1 MGNGLNTNFLGSKDS
16 GVREVSKLGRGGD
29 RALELVS
36 GEKTELERGGDRKKT
51 LSPQCP
57 SKLEAST
64 R

>member
-1 MGNGLNTNFLGSKDS
+1 
-16 GVREVSKLGRGGD
+16 VSKLGRGGD
-29 RALELVS
+29 RELELVS

-51 LSPQCP
+51 LSPPQCP